1 MVRNHRGVV
10 PERFERKFGGD
21 GFITVRNLIRDD
33 GELNGKGRVL
43 AHTTV
48 TPGSGIGYHVHTGE
62 TEIYFIYSGRGIFN
76 DNGAETPVGPGDVT
90 FTPSGQGHALR
101 CVGDEPLEIIAVI
114 LYS

>member
-1 MVRNHRGVV
+1 MVRNHSDIA
-10 PERFERKFGGD
+10 PERHDRKFGAE
-21 GFITVRNLIRDD
+21 GFITVRNLIRGD

-48 TPGSGIGYHVHTGE
+48 TPGSGIGYHIHTGE
-62 TEIYFIYSGRGIFN
+62 TEIYYIYSGKGLFN
-76 DNGAETPVGPGDVT
+76 DNGTEVEVGPGDVT
-90 FTPSGQGHALR
+90 FTPSGHGHALK